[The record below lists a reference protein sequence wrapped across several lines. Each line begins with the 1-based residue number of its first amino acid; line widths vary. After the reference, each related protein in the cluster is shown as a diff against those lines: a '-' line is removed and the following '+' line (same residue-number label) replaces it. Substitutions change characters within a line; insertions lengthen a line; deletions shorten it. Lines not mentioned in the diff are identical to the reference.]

1 MTDQDPAEHMVVI
14 SKGEGEGRIERKL
27 KNEFVKFQFSF
38 FFFKLNNELKNKKKI
53 PFSFFFENLKQ
64 EIEKPSHVYKKNET

>member
-14 SKGEGEGRIERKL
+14 SKGEGDGRIERKL

-38 FFFKLNNELKNKKKI
+38 FFSKLNNELKNKKNSI
-53 PFSFFFENLKQ
+53 FISFFENLKQ
-64 EIEKPSHVYKKNET
+64 EIEKSSHLYKKNET